1 MTGRSWCR
9 RVHGA
14 FGGRSVTS
22 MESSATAAYEGY
34 GPSLAVEPGLPVGRG
49 PGVAKKR
56 AFGTNGASHLA
67 LHSISCPLTEF
78 TRIVPLVL
86 QSFKTTIV
94 NIV

>member
-1 MTGRSWCR
+1 MAGRSCCR

-22 MESSATAAYEGY
+22 MESSPTAAYKGY
-34 GPSLAVEPGLPVGRG
+34 GATLAREPGLPVGPG
-49 PGVAKKR
+49 PVVAKKG
-56 AFGTNGASHLA
+56 AFGTNGARHLA